1 MFQTTNQCHVALE
14 HLCTP
19 KRADRLVAAMIK
31 IDPQPRV
38 EGSLSQDQQGL
49 KAKKNVTPLEKNYTA
64 MGNQNKNQNNLVNFA

>member
-49 KAKKNVTPLEKNYTA
+49 KAKKKCYPSGKKIHCYGKSE
-64 MGNQNKNQNNLVNFA
+64 

>member
-49 KAKKNVTPLEKNYTA
+49 KAKKKMLPLWKKNTLLWEIRI
-64 MGNQNKNQNNLVNFA
+64 KIRIIW